1 MKRWMVPVVDDEDSD
16 YPPITTAEAR
26 RFWRGVLAQAVQD
39 ALAEIAGNTVDR
51 GYDLMGS
58 IGYVSLDNPDFVE
71 VCDNAGIEA
80 DYFIRKLLALK
91 PLDFQRAI
99 MLPTPG

>member
-1 MKRWMVPVVDDEDSD
+1 MVPVVDEDND
-16 YPPITTAEAR
+16 YPPVTTAEAR

-39 ALAEIAGNTVDR
+39 ALAESAGNTADR
-51 GYDLMGS
+51 GYELTGS
-58 IGYVSLDNPDFVE
+58 LAYVSLDNADFVE

-91 PLDFQRAI
+91 PLDFTRRL
-99 MLPTPG
+99 MVGVPG